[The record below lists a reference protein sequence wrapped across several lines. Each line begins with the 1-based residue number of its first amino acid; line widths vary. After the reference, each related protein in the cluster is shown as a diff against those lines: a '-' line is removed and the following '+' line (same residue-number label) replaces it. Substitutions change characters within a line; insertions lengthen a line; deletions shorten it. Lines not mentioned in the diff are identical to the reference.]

1 MTKVISVFGGS
12 SPRAEDPAYK
22 QAEKLG
28 GLLAEQGFA
37 VANGGYCGVM
47 EAVSKGAAQA
57 GGTVIGV
64 TCTHLEAYRPIG
76 PNPWI
81 TREIRVERVSSRL
94 QKLIE
99 VGDGLVALPGG
110 IGTLAEIVQ
119 SWSWLQ
125 TGEIEPKPLIL
136 VGSLWLEVFSL
147 FQEQAKEYLSFR
159 DQDLLEFVP
168 DESAAAASLALR
180 FLGE

>member
-1 MTKVISVFGGS
+1 MRVISVFGGS
-12 SPRAEDPAYK
+12 SPKAGDLPYQR
-22 QAEKLG
+22 AEKLG
-28 GLLAEQGFA
+28 RMLAEAGFA

-64 TCTHLEAYRPIG
+64 TCTRLEEYRPVG
-76 PNPWI
+76 PNQWI
-81 TREIRVERVSSRL
+81 TEEIREERVSSRL

-99 VGDGLVALPGG
+99 IGDGLIALPGG

-125 TGEIEPKPLIL
+125 TGEITPKPLIL
-136 VGSLWLEVFSL
+136 VDSLWLEVFQV
-147 FQEQAKEYLSFR
+147 FQQQAQEYLSFR
-159 DQDLLEFVP
+159 DQDLLQFVP
-168 DESAAAASLALR
+168 DETAAVEALVR
-180 FLGE
+180 DFGSP